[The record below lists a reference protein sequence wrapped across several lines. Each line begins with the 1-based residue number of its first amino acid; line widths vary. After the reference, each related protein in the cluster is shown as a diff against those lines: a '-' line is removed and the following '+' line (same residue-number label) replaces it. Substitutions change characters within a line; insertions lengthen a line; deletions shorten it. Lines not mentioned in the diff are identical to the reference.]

1 MDDFDGYFDSED
13 RKKILAIGRKL
24 RFPTKRFVLISCLP
38 EAYAQSLHNLQDD
51 DAQLI
56 ADIDLLFR
64 PLYLLDDNN
73 RKIVPVVEWL
83 ERAALTFPNHPE
95 AAELTMFAEKAKAK
109 SAALIPLAE
118 DALKRRLGDS
128 LKKSLRLFYMPF
140 LTDHLISENAQ
151 VSVLAHALEEAIKD
165 HFKYEKNVFVRELS
179 RKIKIEWDDDAR
191 TRIKVSDHSVFE
203 FVPFNYENITWK
215 TERYATGE
223 LSTNDYEIRQ
233 DDVWLSGRML
243 EATTSVNDEKQLMT
257 STYGINVVKD
267 AGPFKIK
274 AVKETCWF
282 LDSDPVFEQTS
293 PYVVQGCKL
302 EIQNSAPGLRV
313 VFHDVG
319 GTKLFSPDP
328 EFAGTHK
335 WDVISFDSIRLLDS
349 VPVLLPEQGYILVMS
364 RTLAGL
370 DDGVEKGHVSL
381 NDNS

>member
-1 MDDFDGYFDSED
+1 MDDFDGYFDPEE
-13 RKKILAIGRKL
+13 RKKILAIARKL

-38 EAYAQSLHNLQDD
+38 EAYAQSLHNLPDD

-56 ADIDLLFR
+56 ADIDLLLR
-64 PLYLLDDNN
+64 PLYLLDDSN
-73 RKIVPVVEWL
+73 RTIVPIVEWL
-83 ERAALTFPNHPE
+83 ERAALTFPNFPE
-95 AAELTMFAEKAKAK
+95 AAELKMFAEKAKAR
-109 SAALIPLAE
+109 SATLIPLAE

-151 VSVLAHALEEAIKD
+151 INVLAHALEDAIKS

-179 RKIKIEWDDDAR
+179 RKIKIEWDDEAR

-203 FVPFNYENITWK
+203 FVPFNYEDITWK

-223 LSTNDYEIRQ
+223 LSTCDYEIRR

-243 EATTSVNDEKQLMT
+243 EAEVSVNYEKQLMT
-257 STYGINVVKD
+257 STYGIDVKD
-267 AGPFKIK
+267 PGPFKIK

-319 GTKLFSPDP
+319 GAKLFSPDP
-328 EFAGTHK
+328 EFSGSHK
-335 WDVISFDSIRLLDS
+335 WDVISFGSSRSLDS

-370 DDGVEKGHVSL
+370 DDSAEKGHVSPT
-381 NDNS
+381 DNA